1 MSKKEEKKAKKA
13 AKKANK
19 QPMDTNVKS
28 SLITAI
34 CAILCVA
41 IVAFS
46 LSSGIQKIADAN
58 LEIAKNA
65 SSGSTD
71 SGSLTDDPSIDPGTS
86 TDAPVDD
93 PSVDPGTSTDT
104 PVDDPAATPDTPA
117 DAPSSNGGQAA
128 TPNGGTQ
135 NNSGSSS
142 KAPSTV
148 AEVLSYYNT
157 ATKKVV
163 DKKVLFSKER
173 SSVEKSYEA
182 GLALNA
188 FKDLVYKFMG
198 VGKGN
203 KYSHTVTAEDTKDSY
218 HKYFL
223 ASKLTANDVK
233 SAKCVD
239 NGGTYTITI
248 ALKDG
253 ASTVEGGKVLKA
265 GNTPLDKCGIS
276 AGENDKDYW
285 DHKNA
290 QNVYSAISEVAGKAN
305 IKESYSNATVK
316 AVINS
321 KTGNLTSLTV
331 SFDFKFD
338 ISNIMGSKGVAT
350 GKSTVNMKGFKW

>member
-19 QPMDTNVKS
+19 KPMDASVKS
-28 SLITAI
+28 ALISSI
-34 CAILCVA
+34 CAVLCVA
-41 IVAFS
+41 IVAIS
-46 LSSGIQKIADAN
+46 LSSGVQKIAEAN
-58 LEIAKNA
+58 IKIAENA
-65 SSGSTD
+65 SQSSEVSGDASTD
-71 SGSLTDDPSIDPGTS
+71 ESTYGDTS
-86 TDAPVDD
+86 VDAPVADEPTADD
-93 PSVDPGTSTDT
+93 PSVDA
-104 PVDDPAATPDTPA
+104 PVADEPATPGETPT
-117 DAPSSNGGQAA
+117 DAPSKGEAQ
-128 TPNGGTQ
+128 TPTQ
-135 NNSGSSS
+135 GSSSSAS
-142 KAPSTV
+142 KAPSSV
-148 AEVLSYYNT
+148 ADVLSYYNA

-182 GLALNA
+182 GLALNT
-188 FKDLVYKFMG
+188 FKGLVYQFMG
-198 VGKGN
+198 VGEDN
-203 KYSHTVTAEDTKDSY
+203 KYTHTVTAEDAKDSM

-223 ASKLTANDVK
+223 ASKLTASDVK

-239 NGGTYTITI
+239 SNGTYTITI

-253 ASTVEGGKVLKA
+253 ASSVEGGKVIKA

-290 QNVYSAISEVAGKAN
+290 QNVYSAISSVAEKAN

-316 AVINS
+316 AVINA

-350 GKSTVNMKGFKW
+350 GKSTVVMKGFKW

>member
-19 QPMDTNVKS
+19 KPMDTSVKS
-28 SLITAI
+28 ALITAV

-41 IVAFS
+41 IVAIS
-46 LSSGIQKIADAN
+46 LSNGIQKIAETNLKIAENAAQGVSGDA
-58 LEIAKNA
+58 
-65 SSGSTD
+65 GTDDTYSTD
-71 SGSLTDDPSIDPGTS
+71 SGVSTDDTYVDSS
-86 TDAPVDD
+86 TDDTNVD
-93 PSVDPGTSTDT
+93 VDAV
-104 PVDDPAATPDTPA
+104 VDDPAANVDTPA
-117 DAPSSNGGQAA
+117 DTPSQ
-128 TPNGGTQ
+128 GGTQ
-135 NNSGSSS
+135 APTQSNAQGNTGS
-142 KAPSTV
+142 KAPSSV
-148 AEVLSYYNT
+148 ADVLSYYNT

-163 DKKVLFSKER
+163 DNKVLFSKER

-182 GLALNA
+182 GLALNT
-188 FKDLVYKFMG
+188 FKGLVYQFMG
-198 VGKGN
+198 VGDEN
-203 KYSHTVTAEDTKDSY
+203 KYSHTVTADETKDSY

-223 ASKLTANDVK
+223 ASKLTASDVK

-239 NGGTYTITI
+239 SNGTYTITI
-248 ALKDG
+248 SLKDG
-253 ASTVEGGKVLKA
+253 ASSVENGSVVKA

-290 QNVYSAISEVAGKAN
+290 QNVYSAISSVAEKAN
-305 IKESYSNATVK
+305 IKESYSNATLK

-350 GKSTVNMKGFKW
+350 GKSTVVMKGFKW